1 MRPIKFRGKASHSG
15 EWLCGDLI
23 NIHSD
28 YHILGEDD
36 MCEDGHHVTQDSDRP
51 TWVEPD
57 TIGQFTGLY
66 DKNGKEIYEGDI
78 LALQETDNKVTHC
91 PVSMNCKGYWS
102 IDFGINYGVCL
113 GLVDKE
119 RVEVIGN
126 IHDNPELQKG
136 D

>member
-1 MRPIKFRGKASHSG
+1 MRTIRFRGKRMAGG
-15 EWLCGDLI
+15 EWVYGYLNEALSPIKVNNDVSNLRIGR
-23 NIHSD
+23 SF
-28 YHILGEDD
+28 
-36 MCEDGHHVTQDSDRP
+36 VRTS
-51 TWVEPD
+51 
-57 TIGQFTGLY
+57 TIGQFTSLY

-113 GLVDKE
+113 GLVDKK

-126 IHDNPELQKG
+126 IHDNHELLKG
-136 D
+136 GEE